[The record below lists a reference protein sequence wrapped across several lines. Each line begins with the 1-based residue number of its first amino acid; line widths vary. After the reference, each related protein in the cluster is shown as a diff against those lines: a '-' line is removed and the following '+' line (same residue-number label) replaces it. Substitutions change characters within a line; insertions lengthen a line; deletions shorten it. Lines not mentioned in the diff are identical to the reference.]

1 MIVLE
6 SNSFI
11 LMGTVRGQAGFFF
24 PPQGGWAARKYA
36 SKPLKQILV
45 IAVEYSE

>member
-24 PPQGGWAARKYA
+24 SSPRGLGGKKICFQAAETNFSDRR
-36 SKPLKQILV
+36 
-45 IAVEYSE
+45 